1 MHGSSAEAHAAAP
14 GQVKAAAID
23 NPADMGAVTSPA
35 DNSQAFNAGA
45 RNDTAAATDPTDTVK
60 QTAAAPTAWLT
71 SAAWAALGDQGSAG
85 NDGNGVA
92 VLARWVAVEQALAR
106 QSANA
111 GTLPAWLDATQG
123 ANLSGLLNS
132 NGVLPD
138 TYQNLGVDVIGLRVG
153 AGLQVFKGLGNG
165 VQTIM

>member
-1 MHGSSAEAHAAAP
+1 
-14 GQVKAAAID
+14 
-23 NPADMGAVTSPA
+23 
-35 DNSQAFNAGA
+35 
-45 RNDTAAATDPTDTVK
+45 
-60 QTAAAPTAWLT
+60 
-71 SAAWAALGDQGSAG
+71 
-85 NDGNGVA
+85 
-92 VLARWVAVEQALAR
+92 R

-165 VQTIM
+165 VQPIM